1 MTTTIITYMILS
13 LCIAALLF
21 AEIWAASKKSQSLIE
36 ITIGRGKV
44 AILNSKLLSGIIV
57 FVIGCWYY
65 SSLPES
71 NMQVFE
77 PALSDEW
84 SLTCLVITIAAGTTG
99 YKAARNNSSNNLPS
113 SLNAFSLATY
123 LLLRIV
129 FLVLYECFFRAV
141 LLFVL
146 LTELEVMPA
155 ILINTILYTL
165 AHCYSNRKEIIGC
178 IPFGFLLCV
187 ITLLHLSIWPAIIIH
202 LALAMSYEITLVSNK
217 QSSIK
222 SHQL

>member
-1 MTTTIITYMILS
+1 MTTAIITFMILS

-21 AEIWAASKKSQSLIE
+21 AEIWAASKKSQSLTD
-36 ITIGRGKV
+36 ITKGKGKL
-44 AILNSKLLSGIIV
+44 AILNSKFLSGIIV

-77 PALSDEW
+77 PAWSDEW
-84 SLTCLVITIAAGTTG
+84 SLTCLVITIAAGMTG
-99 YKAARNNSSNNLPS
+99 YKAARNNISRNLSST
-113 SLNAFSLATY
+113 LNTFSLATY

-146 LTELEVMPA
+146 LTELEAIPA
-155 ILINTILYTL
+155 ILINTTLYAL
-165 AHCYSNRKEIIGC
+165 VHCYSNRKEIIGC
-178 IPFGFLLCV
+178 IPFGFLLCIV
-187 ITLLHLSIWPAIIIH
+187 TLLHHSVWPAIIIH
-202 LALAMSYEITLVSNK
+202 LALAISYEITLASNK
-217 QSSIK
+217 QSSFK

>member
-21 AEIWAASKKSQSLIE
+21 AEICAASKKSHRLID
-36 ITIGRGKV
+36 ITNGKGKITV
-44 AILNSKLLSGIIV
+44 LNSKLLSGIIV
-57 FVIGCWYY
+57 FVVGCWYY

-71 NMQVFE
+71 NMQIFE
-77 PALSDEW
+77 PAWSDEW
-84 SLTCLVITIAAGTTG
+84 SLTCLVVTITVGITG
-99 YKAARNNSSNNLPS
+99 YNAARSNTFTNTSS

-129 FLVLYECFFRAV
+129 FLVLYECFFRGV
-141 LLFVL
+141 LLFIL
-146 LTELEVMPA
+146 LNEVEVMPA
-155 ILINTILYTL
+155 ILINVTLYAL
-165 AHCYSNRKEIIGC
+165 AHSYSNHREIIGC
-178 IPFGFLLCV
+178 IPFGFLLCL
-187 ITLLHLSIWPAIIIH
+187 ITLMHLSVWPAIIIH
-202 LALAMSYEITLVSNK
+202 LTLAMSYEIKLLSNK

>member
-1 MTTTIITYMILS
+1 MILS

-21 AEIWAASKKSQSLIE
+21 AEIWATSKKSNRLID
-36 ITIGRGKV
+36 IINGKGKA

-57 FVIGCWYY
+57 FIIGCWYY

-71 NMQVFE
+71 DMQVFE
-77 PALSDEW
+77 PAWNDEW
-84 SLTCLVITIAAGTTG
+84 SLTCLVITIAAGMTG
-99 YKAARNNSSNNLPS
+99 YKAARNNSSNNPPS
-113 SLNAFSLATY
+113 SLNTFSLTTY
-123 LLLRIV
+123 LLLRII
-129 FLVLYECFFRAV
+129 FLVLYECFFRGV
-141 LLFVL
+141 LLFIM
-146 LTELEVMPA
+146 LTELEVTPA
-155 ILINTILYTL
+155 ILINVALYAL
-165 AHCYSNRKEIIGC
+165 VHCYSNRKEIIGS
-178 IPFGFLLCV
+178 IPFGFLLCI